1 MSTHDEAVIAADN
14 LRRALSAAGIHH
26 DPAGMSDA
34 DIARI
39 SAAVEDL
46 AAAADGNQHQIHD
59 AIHIAHAA

>member
-1 MSTHDEAVIAADN
+1 MSTHNEAVIAADN

-26 DPAGMSDA
+26 DPAGMTDT

-39 SAAVEDL
+39 TTAVHHL

-59 AIHIAHAA
+59 AIHTAHAA